1 MNKKINKDYPFVSII
16 IVNYNGKHLLKDCL
30 LSLYDMDYPTN
41 RFEVIV
47 VDNGST
53 DGSKEYI
60 NKHFSSVK
68 VLNNQENN
76 YCKANNL
83 GIKEAKGDYI
93 ALLNNDTR
101 VDKNWLREL
110 VKSMMS
116 YERIGCCGGKVL
128 FPDGK
133 IQSTGHY
140 EFPNFYW
147 GDRGLREIDIGQYEY
162 LEEVKSLSGVAI
174 LFRRNCLEEVGFFDE
189 DFVMYLE
196 DVDMFIRCK
205 QHGWK
210 LLYVPKAI
218 VYHKFHGTA
227 DESLVRFYV
236 ERNRLLVIAKH
247 FPFELS
253 RVLNNSHIQ
262 LSNDELFRIIPDILL
277 KLIGSHKIENLNT
290 TLDNIFNSLYRRYNL
305 SKDKA
310 IQELNNELKNR
321 EERLRQLEETKND
334 LNANLE
340 SKTKELEEI
349 KEELNVLQLEKVN
362 GESILKGL
370 EEERNRLLKDL
381 GNREEELNQLR
392 DKVKE
397 LEIGRAKLE
406 EALSF
411 KRDLEVK
418 LESKTKELEEI
429 NAQLNVLQLEKVN
442 GENVL

>member
-30 LSLYDMDYPTN
+30 LSLYDMDYPKS

-47 VDNGST
+47 VDNGSH

-60 NKHFSSVK
+60 NKHFPATK

-93 ALLNNDTR
+93 AFLNNDTK
-101 VDKNWLREL
+101 VDKNWLKEL
-110 VKSMMS
+110 VRNIRSD
-116 YERIGCCGGKVL
+116 ERIGCCGGKVL

-140 EFPNFYW
+140 EFPNFCW

-162 LEEVKSLSGVAI
+162 LEEVNSLSGVAI

-189 DFVMYLE
+189 DFMMYLE

-205 QHGWK
+205 QQGWK

-227 DESLVRFYV
+227 EESLVRFYV

-247 FPFELS
+247 FPEGLS
-253 RVLNNSHIQ
+253 RALDNSHQQ

-277 KLIGSHKIENLNT
+277 KLIDSHKIGNLNT
-290 TLDNIFNSLYRRYNL
+290 ALEGIFNSLHRRYNL
-305 SKDKA
+305 SKDRV

-334 LNANLE
+334 LSAKLE
-340 SKTKELEEI
+340 VKTKELEKI
-349 KEELNVLQLEKVN
+349 KEDLNVLQIEKVN
-362 GESILKGL
+362 REGVLK
-370 EEERNRLLKDL
+370 
-381 GNREEELNQLR
+381 
-392 DKVKE
+392 
-397 LEIGRAKLE
+397 
-406 EALSF
+406 
-411 KRDLEVK
+411 
-418 LESKTKELEEI
+418 
-429 NAQLNVLQLEKVN
+429 VL
-442 GENVL
+442 